1 MTQSRSRT
9 AVRAVLRIARD
20 LLGLVSATVRSH
32 ASLRANTASDLQRV
46 FLDPIDVTRSASMIG
61 AILGV
66 AFLGFAFTIAIGSP
80 LLDYIG
86 MGLLLP
92 LSGICFFAGTLIILF
107 AGNLAAGGGVYNVI
121 YAGAIVTGIGWGLVE
136 TVINPL
142 AATLYPDD
150 KTAKLNSLHA
160 WW

>member
-66 AFLGFAFTIAIGSP
+66 PFLGFALTIAIGSP

-86 MGLLLP
+86 MGVLLP
-92 LSGICFFAGTLIILF
+92 LAGLF
-107 AGNLAAGGGVYNVI
+107 LALGSIVFVTANAWANVADI
-121 YAGAIVTGIGWGLVE
+121 YYVLWGARRSSPGSVG
-136 TVINPL
+136 
-142 AATLYPDD
+142 
-150 KTAKLNSLHA
+150 A
-160 WW
+160 WWKPSSIR